1 MEITEIVLLAAGG
14 IIFILSFLLPDK
26 KGEAS
31 EQSRELVKDEIADMV
46 SREMDSV
53 RGQVDGVVE
62 EAVTYA
68 MEKTE
73 RSLERLSN
81 EKIMA
86 VNEYSDTV
94 LAEIHKNH
102 EEAMFLY
109 DMLNSKHDNLKN
121 TVSTVNRTVKE
132 VEEKLGTIRE
142 LQADMSGMYQAGMPE
157 GRTEVPG
164 GFRPVRLQELHPAE
178 PVSTGPTAIS
188 RLQSMTQRS
197 AASMPAASMSATSLS
212 QTSMPATSLSQTSMP
227 ATSLSQT
234 SMSATSMSATSIPA
248 ASMPATSM
256 SATSMP
262 ATSMPQTSMSR
273 AAVSDRGAG
282 MAGSGNGVSGTSPA
296 EIADPRMV
304 MAPVVPVPAASMPAA
319 SVPAASVP
327 AASMPRVP
335 ASGDISMERD
345 IFMERGSSMEKDISM
360 GTMGRVSFLQENAA
374 DGQNNNERILE
385 LHRQGKSKVAIAKE
399 LGLGVGE
406 VKLVIDL
413 FRNQ

>member
-1 MEITEIVLLAAGG
+1 METIEIVLLAAGG
-14 IIFILSFLLPDK
+14 IIFILSFLIPDK

-31 EQSRELVKDEIADMV
+31 EQSKELLKEEIADMV
-46 SREMDSV
+46 SREMESV

-132 VEEKLGTIRE
+132 VEEKL
-142 LQADMSGMYQAGMPE
+142 SH
-157 GRTEVPG
+157 
-164 GFRPVRLQELHPAE
+164 LQE
-178 PVSTGPTAIS
+178 VTGIS
-188 RLQSMTQRS
+188 RISQGRIAGEKAGEQGVVRTVKLQEFHPVASSSTAMNAEQTVP
-197 AASMPAASMSATSLS
+197 SMPA
-212 QTSMPATSLSQTSMP
+212 TSMPATSMSRSSAVVSANRAAVSSGVPDTGRRVPIAAQASMP
-227 ATSLSQT
+227 ATSVSAQ
-234 SMSATSMSATSIPA
+234 SMSATSMSATP
-248 ASMPATSM
+248 M
-256 SATSMP
+256 SATSM
-262 ATSMPQTSMSR
+262 SR
-273 AAVSDRGAG
+273 
-282 MAGSGNGVSGTSPA
+282 
-296 EIADPRMV
+296 
-304 MAPVVPVPAASMPAA
+304 PAAPADT
-319 SVPAASVP
+319 SAA
-327 AASMPRVP
+327 
-335 ASGDISMERD
+335 
-345 IFMERGSSMEKDISM
+345 
-360 GTMGRVSFLQENAA
+360 GRVSFLQEKA

>member
-1 MEITEIVLLAAGG
+1 METIEIVLLAAGG
-14 IIFILSFLLPDK
+14 IIFILSFLIPDK

-31 EQSRELVKDEIADMV
+31 EQSKELLEEEIADMV
-46 SREMDSV
+46 SREMESV

-132 VEEKLGTIRE
+132 VEEKLSR
-142 LQADMSGMYQAGMPE
+142 LQEVTGISRVSR
-157 GRTEVPG
+157 GRIAEEKIEEHGVIQ
-164 GFRPVRLQELHPAE
+164 PVRLQEFH
-178 PVSTGPTAIS
+178 
-188 RLQSMTQRS
+188 
-197 AASMPAASMSATSLS
+197 PAASSNAALNAGHTVAAVSE
-212 QTSMPATSLSQTSMP
+212 P
-227 ATSLSQT
+227 
-234 SMSATSMSATSIPA
+234 SMSATSMSATSMSRSSAVVSANRTAVSSGVPDTGRKVPIA
-248 ASMPATSM
+248 AQASMPTLSM
-256 SATSMP
+256 SAASTSRSSAP
-262 ATSMPQTSMSR
+262 ADMT
-273 AAVSDRGAG
+273 AA
-282 MAGSGNGVSGTSPA
+282 
-296 EIADPRMV
+296 
-304 MAPVVPVPAASMPAA
+304 
-319 SVPAASVP
+319 
-327 AASMPRVP
+327 
-335 ASGDISMERD
+335 
-345 IFMERGSSMEKDISM
+345 
-360 GTMGRVSFLQENAA
+360 GRVSFLQEKAA

>member
-1 MEITEIVLLAAGG
+1 METIEIVLLAAGG
-14 IIFILSFLLPDK
+14 IIFILSFLIPDK

-31 EQSRELVKDEIADMV
+31 EQSKELLKEEIADMV
-46 SREMDSV
+46 SREMESV

-86 VNEYSDTV
+86 VSEYSDTV
-94 LAEIHKNH
+94 LTEIHKNH

-132 VEEKLGTIRE
+132 VEEKLSR
-142 LQADMSGMYQAGMPE
+142 LQEMTGISRVSQARIAAEKAGE
-157 GRTEVPG
+157 HGVVQ
-164 GFRPVRLQELHPAE
+164 PVRLQEFH
-178 PVSTGPTAIS
+178 
-188 RLQSMTQRS
+188 S
-197 AASMPAASMSATSLS
+197 AASSNSALNAGPTMPIVPAQSMSAKSRPATFTSATSMLPSSAAVSANRAAAPGRVPDTGRKMSTTAQASMPTASMSATSV
-212 QTSMPATSLSQTSMP
+212 
-227 ATSLSQT
+227 
-234 SMSATSMSATSIPA
+234 SATSMSRSSVPVD
-248 ASMPATSM
+248 M
-256 SATSMP
+256 SA
-262 ATSMPQTSMSR
+262 A
-273 AAVSDRGAG
+273 
-282 MAGSGNGVSGTSPA
+282 
-296 EIADPRMV
+296 
-304 MAPVVPVPAASMPAA
+304 
-319 SVPAASVP
+319 
-327 AASMPRVP
+327 
-335 ASGDISMERD
+335 
-345 IFMERGSSMEKDISM
+345 
-360 GTMGRVSFLQENAA
+360 GRVSFLQEKAG
-374 DGQNNNERILE
+374 GQNNNERILE

>member
-1 MEITEIVLLAAGG
+1 MEITEIVLLVAGG
-14 IIFILSFLLPDK
+14 IIFILSFLIPNK
-26 KGEAS
+26 KDEAS
-31 EQSRELVKDEIADMV
+31 EQSRELVREEIADMV
-46 SREMDSV
+46 SHEMDSV

-121 TVSTVNRTVKE
+121 TVSEVNRTVKE
-132 VEEKLGTIRE
+132 VEEKLSSMQQMTGISEASQVKTAEEKPMERGGIQPLKLRE
-142 LQADMSGMYQAGMPE
+142 I
-157 GRTEVPG
+157 
-164 GFRPVRLQELHPAE
+164 HPAE
-178 PVSTGPTAIS
+178 AVQNTAGLTAIS
-188 RLQSMTQRS
+188 RLQTMAQKSSGAASSDKAAIESGAGAAGRS
-197 AASMPAASMSATSLS
+197 AVSA
-212 QTSMPATSLSQTSMP
+212 
-227 ATSLSQT
+227 
-234 SMSATSMSATSIPA
+234 PA
-248 ASMPATSM
+248 ASMP
-256 SATSMP
+256 
-262 ATSMPQTSMSR
+262 
-273 AAVSDRGAG
+273 
-282 MAGSGNGVSGTSPA
+282 SPA
-296 EIADPRMV
+296 
-304 MAPVVPVPAASMPAA
+304 PALAA
-319 SVPAASVP
+319 SVPA
-327 AASMPRVP
+327 RVV
-335 ASGDISMERD
+335 
-345 IFMERGSSMEKDISM
+345 SSAFDSADMSA
-360 GTMGRVSFLQENAA
+360 GRVSFLQEKAV

-385 LHRQGKSKVAIAKE
+385 LYRQGKSKVAIAKE